1 MPPHDILRSD
11 TLVREAELKQNCK
24 RRIHPRGSSMTEG
37 RTVRELDLD
46 AFLATDFQGRIR
58 LTNQVLDV
66 RLWSHQQAL
75 IWTEVLDDLAA
86 RGKRSS
92 PAGRRLML
100 ELIALAPDSEAAE
113 QAYHSWI
120 GDEDRQ
126 ASPAPTIVYL
136 IVSCHKEPYK
146 SKATAHY
153 QELSVYLQPI
163 FILVG
168 DASAPEAVFDARFL
182 TVPAPD
188 NYEGLVWKVLEGLVA
203 VRRKFGRVG
212 VLKIDDDTRFIA
224 PPRSDQIAE
233 LIAATQYAGAVAG
246 DINFDRCWHVGKR
259 EHLGDEPYR
268 RRFRGNWAA
277 GPLYY
282 LGPEAVDLLVR
293 EYLFYPGEFDGE
305 VFGFEDKV
313 IADVLRA
320 HRLQLAP
327 KHLSH
332 IFGIAGP
339 FDGAF
344 GDQQPMPAP
353 LKTIQREI

>member
-1 MPPHDILRSD
+1 
-11 TLVREAELKQNCK
+11 
-24 RRIHPRGSSMTEG
+24 MTEG
-37 RTVRELDLD
+37 RTVRHLDLD
-46 AFLATDFQGRIR
+46 TFLAADFQGRIR
-58 LTNQVLDV
+58 LTNQVYGV
-66 RLWSHQQAL
+66 RLWSHQLAL
-75 IWTEVLDDLAA
+75 IWTEVLGDLAA
-86 RGKRSS
+86 QGKHGSLV
-92 PAGRRLML
+92 GRQLMW

-113 QAYHSWI
+113 QAYHTWI
-120 GDEDRQ
+120 ADNDRSG
-126 ASPAPTIVYL
+126 SPVPPAIVYL

-153 QELSVYLQPI
+153 QDLSVYLQPI

-168 DASAPEAVFDARFL
+168 DASAGDAVFDARFL

-224 PPRSDQIAE
+224 PPKSDQIAE
-233 LIAATQYAGAVAG
+233 LIADTQYAGAIVG
-246 DINFDRCWHVGKR
+246 NISFDRCWHVGKR

-268 RRFRGNWAA
+268 RRYRGNWAA

-282 LGPEAVDLLVR
+282 LGPEAVELLVR

-305 VFGFEDKV
+305 VFGFEDKA
-313 IADVLRA
+313 ICDVLRA
-320 HRLQLAP
+320 RGLQP
-327 KHLSH
+327 TQRDLSR

-339 FDGAF
+339 IDGAF
-344 GDQQPMPAP
+344 GEQPPVLAP
-353 LKTIQREI
+353 LKISQAQIPPGSADRTPAGPTNTGILGRLRLRAQNR

>member
-1 MPPHDILRSD
+1 
-11 TLVREAELKQNCK
+11 
-24 RRIHPRGSSMTEG
+24 MTEG
-37 RTVRELDLD
+37 RTVRQLYLD

-58 LTNQVLDV
+58 LTNQVHGV
-66 RLWSHQQAL
+66 RLWSDQQAL
-75 IWTEVLDDLAA
+75 IWTEVLDDLTA
-86 RGKRSS
+86 RGRRAS

-126 ASPAPTIVYL
+126 ASAAPPTIVYL
-136 IVSCHKEPYK
+136 IVSCRKEPYK

-163 FILVG
+163 FIVVG
-168 DASAPEAVFDARFL
+168 DANAREAVFDARFL

-224 PPRSDQIAE
+224 PPRGDQITE
-233 LIAATQYAGAVAG
+233 LIAATQYAGAIAG
-246 DINFDRCWHVGKR
+246 AINCFDRCWHVGKR

-282 LGPEAVDLLVR
+282 LGPEAVELLVR
-293 EYLFYPGEFDGE
+293 EYLFYPGQFDGE
-305 VFGFEDKV
+305 VFGFEDKA
-313 IADVLRA
+313 IGDVLRA
-320 HRLQLAP
+320 HGLQP
-327 KHLSH
+327 THRDLSP

-344 GDQQPMPAP
+344 GEQPPALAP
-353 LKTIQREI
+353 LKITQRQIPPGSDHKSS

>member
-1 MPPHDILRSD
+1 
-11 TLVREAELKQNCK
+11 
-24 RRIHPRGSSMTEG
+24 MTEG
-37 RTVRELDLD
+37 RTVRQLDLD
-46 AFLATDFQGRIR
+46 AFLAADFQGRIR
-58 LTNQVLDV
+58 LTNQVHGA

-75 IWTEVLDDLAA
+75 IWTEVLEELAA
-86 RGKRSS
+86 RGKRATP
-92 PAGRRLML
+92 PARRLML
-100 ELIALAPDSEAAE
+100 ELIALVPDSEAAE
-113 QAYHSWI
+113 QAYRTWI
-120 GDEDRQ
+120 GDNDRP
-126 ASPAPTIVYL
+126 ASPTAPAIVYL
-136 IVSCHKEPYK
+136 IVSCHKEQYK
-146 SKATAHY
+146 TKATAHY
-153 QELSVYLQPI
+153 QELSAYLEPI

-168 DASAPEAVFDARFL
+168 DASVPDAVFDARFL

-203 VRRKFGRVG
+203 IRQKFGRVA
-212 VLKIDDDTRFIA
+212 VLKIDDDTRLIA
-224 PPRSDQIAE
+224 PPRSEQIAE

-268 RRFRGNWAA
+268 RRYRGNWAA

-282 LGPEAVDLLVR
+282 LGSEAVELLVR

-305 VFGFEDKV
+305 IFGFEDKV

-320 HRLQLAP
+320 HGLQLTHR
-327 KHLSH
+327 HLSP

-344 GDQQPMPAP
+344 GDQQPALAP
-353 LKTIQREI
+353 LKITQREIQVGSADCTPPAF